1 MASARTRVDQRG
13 LLRLT
18 TRSPHPHAALLF
30 LDYLHSKEGQQV
42 VMKGGLNFPRDDMD
56 VDQKFKMKYLENQ
69 YSLEEFERSSP
80 TGKT

>member
-1 MASARTRVDQRG
+1 
-13 LLRLT
+13 
-18 TRSPHPHAALLF
+18 
-30 LDYLHSKEGQQV
+30 
-42 VMKGGLNFPRDDMD
+42 MKGGLNFPRDDMD

>member
-1 MASARTRVDQRG
+1 MPEEPT
-13 LLRLT
+13 L
-18 TRSPHPHAALLF
+18 
-30 LDYLHSKEGQQV
+30 
-42 VMKGGLNFPRDDMD
+42 